1 MQFDEATREAETD
14 AWHNTQVTT
23 FDAIVAKFKAA
34 GYKLPGLVFWNLR
47 ASKVAF
53 TYPILH
59 TEMDCAMVSGFN
71 VSIVNDILSGKEMS
85 PYAMIKRL
93 LDSPRYAAIRL

>member
-1 MQFDEATREAETD
+1 MQFEFDWEADTTD
-14 AWHNTQVTT
+14 VTT
-23 FDAIVAKFKAA
+23 FDTIVANFKAA

-47 ASKVAF
+47 APKVAF

-59 TEMDCAMVSGFN
+59 TEIDCAMVSGFN
-71 VSIVNDILSGKEMS
+71 VSIVNDILSAKEMS

-93 LDSPRYAAIRL
+93 LDNPRYDTIRL